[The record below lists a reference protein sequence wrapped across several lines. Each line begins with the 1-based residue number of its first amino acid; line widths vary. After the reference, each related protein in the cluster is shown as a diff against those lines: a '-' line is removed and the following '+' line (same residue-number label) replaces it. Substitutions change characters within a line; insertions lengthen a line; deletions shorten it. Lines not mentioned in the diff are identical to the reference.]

1 MRYGA
6 FFMNM
11 EKSDELNVEPSF
23 SRIMNIIK
31 ILVMAMM
38 LIWIAPCVC
47 GKWTLGREKRE
58 KN

>member
-1 MRYGA
+1 
-6 FFMNM
+6 MNM